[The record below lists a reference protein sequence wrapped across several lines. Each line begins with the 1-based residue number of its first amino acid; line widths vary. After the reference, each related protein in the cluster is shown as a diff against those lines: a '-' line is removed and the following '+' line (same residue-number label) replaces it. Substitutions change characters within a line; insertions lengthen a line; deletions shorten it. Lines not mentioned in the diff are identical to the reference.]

1 MSTGADWA
9 GGAARLLVVC
19 TANQC
24 RSPMGEVLF
33 RRALAARGVPAVV
46 ASAGSMRGGVV
57 ASAGSVRAMAR
68 RELDL
73 SAHRSHQLDVAEVA
87 GADLIVCMG
96 RRHAREVVV
105 LHPPAWPRTFT
116 LRELVRRG
124 SLVGPRHPGQTLAG
138 WLDVVGDGRSR
149 SALLADDPTD
159 DIADPIGGPESAYE
173 ATAVLLDDLVDRAVA
188 LAFPAAAGPTG
199 PAAAD

>member
-1 MSTGADWA
+1 MPTGADSGERA
-9 GGAARLLVVC
+9 VRLLVVC

-24 RSPMGEVLF
+24 RSPMGEALF

-68 RELDL
+68 RGLDL
-73 SAHRSHQLDVAEVA
+73 SAHRSRQLDGALVG
-87 GADLIVCMG
+87 GADLVVTMG

-105 LHPPAWPRTFT
+105 LHPPAWPHTFT
-116 LRELVRRG
+116 LRELVRRATA
-124 SLVGPRHPGQTLAG
+124 VGPRRPGQTLAG
-138 WLDVVGDGRSR
+138 WLEVVGHGRVR
-149 SALLADDPTD
+149 SALLAEDPAD

-173 ATAVLLDDLVDRAVA
+173 ATAVILDDLVDRAVA
-188 LAFPAAAGPTG
+188 LAFPAAARTSS
-199 PAAAD
+199 